1 MMAAVRVS
9 VASSTYNHVAP
20 ALIAGSAKQLV
31 VALANHEHVTLD
43 WFQFNFVEAT
53 DWLVPNNSTEISLS
67 ASVLF
72 AWVDTVV
79 ILAGLVLSTII
90 VHLTL
95 ALGTFDPSVAK

>member
-1 MMAAVRVS
+1 MLAAARVS
-9 VASSTYNHVAP
+9 VASSANDHVAP

-43 WFQFNFVEAT
+43 WFQFNFVKAT

-79 ILAGLVLSTII
+79 IFTGLVLSTII
-90 VHLTL
+90 VHFTL
-95 ALGTFDPSVAK
+95 ALGTLDPRVAE